1 MSQHGVRLPTLPPE
15 MSGPCSLY
23 PHRRCKG
30 HQSSLLC
37 LPEMSGPA
45 SSKPNAAE
53 DSKTQYLTR
62 PSPMNL
68 NHHFLPRH
76 HQTENPDRIRHRMA
90 LCCALKLPT
99 PALTKSVRREGME
112 GAPSLSGRR
121 SSARSAAVCLRRM
134 SKLKTFLSYRRNYVL
149 PIPIPIPIP
158 VLFVASCIPIPSA
171 VPQPRSRAQPHHP
184 SSPVQTSLHDRRKRS
199 LLTAAAPTNAA
210 APPSHNALSCP
221 IIPSSV
227 PEREAWAVCACVLLV
242 WLPRRKSFN

>member
-1 MSQHGVRLPTLPPE
+1 MNQSQ
-15 MSGPCSLY
+15 SLF
-23 PHRRCKG
+23 PFRD
-30 HQSSLLC
+30 
-37 LPEMSGPA
+37 
-45 SSKPNAAE
+45 N
-53 DSKTQYLTR
+53 
-62 PSPMNL
+62 
-68 NHHFLPRH
+68 

-149 PIPIPIPIP
+149 PIPIPIP

-199 LLTAAAPTNAA
+199 LQTAASLQRTQLLLRAITPF
-210 APPSHNALSCP
+210 PCP
-221 IIPSSV
+221 ITPFPCSIIPSSV
-227 PEREAWAVCACVLLV
+227 PEREPGLGCLCLCPS